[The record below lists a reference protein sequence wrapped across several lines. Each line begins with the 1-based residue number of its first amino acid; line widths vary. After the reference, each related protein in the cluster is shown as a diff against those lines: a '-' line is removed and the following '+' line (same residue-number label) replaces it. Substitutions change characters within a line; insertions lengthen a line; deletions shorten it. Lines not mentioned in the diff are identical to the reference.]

1 MQLRTLLSAVCL
13 SLSIG
18 LIQGQESRTY
28 DGSENNPNHLEWGAV
43 HSQMPRWSPA
53 NYADGISTIGG
64 NDRPNPRAVSNAV
77 FAQDDLFDDPRNMS
91 DYCWIWGQFIDHDI
105 TLVPDA
111 QDFLYIQVPQGDAFF
126 DPWNTGAALIPMR
139 RSAGMP
145 GSGTDIDNP
154 LQHIN
159 EISSFLDASAV
170 YGSSEEQANWLRTHS
185 DGKMKTSAGNL
196 LPYNT
201 VTGEFDAIVDAN
213 APHMEDATGQLEKLF
228 VAGDVR
234 VNENTVLTS
243 VHTLMVREHN
253 RLCDEIKLE
262 NPVWGDELVYQKA
275 RRIVGG
281 LIAAVT
287 YEEWLPAMGVHLED
301 YYGYNENINPGVFNE
316 FSAAAF
322 RMGHTLLS
330 GTIQRMDME
339 GDTMAVGNLALK
351 DAFFQPSVLAEGG
364 GLDPI
369 FKGMATQVQQEMD
382 GKVIDDVRN
391 FLFGPAGA
399 GGLDL
404 AAINIARG
412 RERGLSDFNTIRTSL
427 GLEAYTDF
435 EDLTNDDELASILA
449 NDLGYEIDNLDAW
462 VGMLTENHM
471 PDALFGET
479 VMEIMKVQF
488 ANIRDGDS
496 FYFENDDAL
505 TSEEKATIKATRL
518 HDIVMRNTNIP
529 VIQENVFF
537 AMPHEML
544 CTAEVAEVN
553 LGGLL
558 QTDNGVAIPD
568 VEVAITIEENEG
580 FEEILMSTD
589 AGFVLDSAATCSAY
603 TITPSKNTNHKNGV
617 TTADLVA
624 IRRHILNLEPFT
636 TPYQM
641 IAADA
646 NGSNGVATSDMVEI
660 RRLILNI
667 NQEFPNN
674 TSWKFVDAAYEFP
687 TALNPW
693 QEDFP
698 QSIATASLQEELAT
712 ANFVAVKIGDVN
724 NTVNPNA
731 FDGGD
736 SEERTDGE
744 PFVFVLEDE
753 QLNVG
758 KEHTIT
764 FNAKDIA
771 RLEGFQLTLNY
782 NTEHLEFANINSG
795 VLPDFGAQNYHVMPE
810 AGAITLSWNSD
821 TEFNAQAD
829 LFQVTFRAKQS
840 SKAMS
845 EVLTINS
852 RYTQAEAYV
861 RGEDKEIKDIAV
873 LFNSENGA
881 ILVHNKFDLYQN
893 MPNPVADKTAFDFY
907 LPKAG
912 VATIRLTD
920 AVGKTLKVLENDYA
934 QGMNTISISRSEIG
948 AQGIIFY
955 SIESEFGLVTKQMIV
970 L

>member
-1 MQLRTLLSAVCL
+1 MQLRTLLSAVCFF
-13 SLSIG
+13 LSIG
-18 LIQGQESRTY
+18 LIQSQESRNY
-28 DGSENNPNHLEWGAV
+28 DGSENNPNHFEWGAV
-43 HSQMPRWSPA
+43 HAQMPRWSPA
-53 NYADGISTIGG
+53 TYADGISTIGG

-77 FAQDDLFDDPRNMS
+77 FAQEDLFDDPRNMS
-91 DYCWIWGQFIDHDI
+91 DYCWVWGQFIDHDI
-105 TLVPDA
+105 TLVVDA
-111 QDFLYIQVPQGDAFF
+111 QDFMYIQVPQGDEFF

-139 RSAGMP
+139 RSEATP
-145 GSGTDIDNP
+145 DSGTDVDNP
-154 LQHIN
+154 LQYPN
-159 EISSFLDASAV
+159 EISSFIDASGV
-170 YGSSEEQANWLRTHS
+170 YGSNEERADWLRTHS
-185 DGKMKTSAGNL
+185 NGKLKTSTGDL

-201 VTGEFDAIVDAN
+201 LNGEYEFIIDADA
-213 APHMEDATGQLEKLF
+213 PGMDDATGQLTKFF

-234 VNENTVLTS
+234 ANENTVLTS
-243 VHTLMVREHN
+243 FHTLMVREHN

-262 NPVWGDELVYQKA
+262 HPVWGDALIYRHA

-281 LIAAVT
+281 LIATIT
-287 YEEWLPAMGVHLED
+287 YEEWLPAMGVHLEA
-301 YYGYNENINPGVFNE
+301 YFGYNENINPTISNE

-339 GDTMAVGNLALK
+339 GDTIPEGNLALK
-351 DAFFQPSVLAEGG
+351 DAFFQPTVIAAGG

-369 FKGMATQVQQEMD
+369 FKGMATQVQQDMD

-412 RERGLSDFNTIRTSL
+412 RERGLADFNTIRTSL
-427 GLEAYTDF
+427 GLTAYSDF
-435 EDLTNDDELASILA
+435 EDLTNDDELANILA

-479 VMEIMKVQF
+479 VMEIMKNQF
-488 ANIRDGDS
+488 ANIRDGDR
-496 FYFENDDAL
+496 FYFENDDAF
-505 TSEEKATIKATRL
+505 TTEEKATIKATKLR
-518 HDIVMRNTNIP
+518 DIVMRNTNIP
-529 VIQENVFF
+529 VIQDDIFF

-544 CTAEVAEVN
+544 CTAEVAEAN

-568 VEVAITIEENEG
+568 IEVAITIEENED

-589 AGFVLDSAATCSAY
+589 VGFVLENAATCSAY

-624 IRRHILNLEPFT
+624 IRRHILSLEPFT

-641 IAADA
+641 LAADA
-646 NGSNGVATSDMVEI
+646 NGNNSVATSDMVEI

-667 NQEFPNN
+667 NQTFTNS
-674 TSWKFVDAAYEFP
+674 TSWKFVDAVYEFP
-687 TALNPW
+687 TTLNPW
-693 QEDFP
+693 EEDFP
-698 QSIATASLQEELAT
+698 QSITTTSLQEELT
-712 ANFVAVKIGDVN
+712 DANFVAIKVGDVN
-724 NTVNPNA
+724 NTVNPNGFNGSA
-731 FDGGD
+731 D
-736 SEERTDGE
+736 ERTGGE
-744 PFVFVLEDE
+744 PLVFAIEDA

-758 KEHTIT
+758 EQHTVT
-764 FNAKDIA
+764 FNAKDMVAI
-771 RLEGFQLTLNY
+771 EGFQFTLNY
-782 NTEHLEFANINSG
+782 NTEHLEFVQINSG

-821 TEFNAQAD
+821 DTFNAQAD

-840 SKAMS
+840 LRLMS

-852 RYTQAEAYV
+852 RYTQAEAYT
-861 RGEDKEIKDIAV
+861 RGEEKGIKDIAV
-873 LFNSENGA
+873 LFNSVNGA
-881 ILVHNKFDLYQN
+881 VLVHNKFELYQN
-893 MPNPVADKTAFDFY
+893 IPNPVADKTTFDFN

-912 VATIRLTD
+912 IVTITLTD
-920 AVGKTLKVLENDYA
+920 AAGKTLKVLENNFSK
-934 QGMNTISISRSEIG
+934 GINTISVSKAEID
-948 AQGIIFY
+948 AQGVIFY
-955 SIESEFGLVTKQMIV
+955 SIESEFGLVTKQMVI

>member
-13 SLSIG
+13 YLSIG
-18 LIQGQESRTY
+18 LVQGQEYRNY
-28 DGSENNPNHLEWGAV
+28 DGSENNPNHLDWGAV

-53 NYADGISTIGG
+53 DFADGISTIGG

-77 FAQDDLFDDPRNMS
+77 FAQEDLFDDPRNMS
-91 DYCWIWGQFIDHDI
+91 DYCWVWGQFIDHDVV
-105 TLVPDA
+105 LVTDA
-111 QDFLYIQVPQGDAFF
+111 QDFMYIQVPQGDEFF

-139 RSAGMP
+139 RSGAIENT
-145 GSGTDIDNP
+145 GTDIDNP
-154 LQHIN
+154 LQYPN
-159 EISSFLDASAV
+159 EISSFIDASGV
-170 YGSSEEQANWLRTHS
+170 YGSDEERADWLRTHS
-185 DGKMKTSAGNL
+185 DGKLKTSAGNL

-201 VTGEFDAIVDAN
+201 LTGEYESVVDPN
-213 APHMEDATGQLEKLF
+213 APHMDDATGQLTKFF

-234 VNENTVLTS
+234 ANENTVLAS
-243 VHTLMVREHN
+243 FHTLMVREHN
-253 RLCDEIKLE
+253 RLCDEIKIE
-262 NPVWGDELVYQKA
+262 HPVWGDELIYQHA

-281 LIAAVT
+281 LIATVT
-287 YEEWLPAMGVHLED
+287 YEEWLPAMGVHLDD
-301 YYGYNENINPGVFNE
+301 YFGYNENINPGVSNV

-330 GTIQRMDME
+330 STIQRMDME
-339 GDTMAVGNLALK
+339 GNTIPEGNLALK
-351 DAFFQPSVLAEGG
+351 DAFFQPTVLAEGG

-369 FKGMATQVQQEMD
+369 FKGMATQVQQDMD

-391 FLFGPAGA
+391 FLFGPPGA

-412 RERGLSDFNTIRTSL
+412 RERGLADFNTIRTSL

-435 EDLTNDDELASILA
+435 EDLTNDDDLANVLA

-479 VMEIMKVQF
+479 VMEIMKIQF
-488 ANIRDGDS
+488 TNIRDGD
-496 FYFENDDAL
+496 YYYYENDAAL
-505 TSEEKATIKATRL
+505 SAEEKATIKATSL

-529 VIQENVFF
+529 VIQEDIFF

-544 CTAEVAEVN
+544 CTAESAEAN

-558 QTDNGVAIPD
+558 QTDNGLAIPD

-580 FEEILMSTD
+580 FEEVLMSTD
-589 AGFVLDSAATCSAY
+589 AGFVLENAATCSAY
-603 TITPSKNTNHKNGV
+603 QITPSKNLNHKNGV

-624 IRRHILNLEPFT
+624 IRRHILGLEPFT

-646 NGSNGVATSDMVEI
+646 NGNNGVATSDMVEI

-693 QEDFP
+693 EEDFP
-698 QSIATASLQEELAT
+698 QSITTTTLQEELMT
-712 ANFVAVKIGDVN
+712 ANFVAIKIGDVN
-724 NTVNPNA
+724 NTVDPDA
-731 FDGGD
+731 FNDNGSD
-736 SEERTDGE
+736 ERTGGE
-744 PFVFVLEDE
+744 PFVFVLEDAP
-753 QLNVG
+753 LNVG
-758 KEHTIT
+758 KQQTVSFNSKEIT
-764 FNAKDIA
+764 NI
-771 RLEGFQLTLNY
+771 EGFQMTLNY
-782 NTEHLEFANINSG
+782 NTEHLEFVGLESG
-795 VLPDFGAQNYHVMPE
+795 VLPDFGPQNYHVMPE
-810 AGAITLSWNSD
+810 AGAVTLSWNSD
-821 TEFNAQAD
+821 VAFNAEAD

-840 SKAMS
+840 SKTMS
-845 EVLTINS
+845 EVLTVNS
-852 RYTQAEAYV
+852 RYTQAEAYT

-873 LFNSENGA
+873 LFNGLDGT
-881 ILVHNKFDLYQN
+881 ILVHNKFELYQN
-893 MPNPVADKTAFDFY
+893 MPNPVVDKTAFDFY

-912 VATIRLTD
+912 TAKISLTD
-920 AVGKTLKVLENDYA
+920 AAGKTLKIIENDFTK
-934 QGMNTISISRSEIG
+934 GMNTISISRSEI
-948 AQGIIFY
+948 AAEGIIFY
-955 SIESEFGLVTKQMIV
+955 SIETEFGLITKQMIV

>member
-13 SLSIG
+13 FLSIG
-18 LIQGQESRTY
+18 LVQGQESRNY
-28 DGSENNPNHLEWGAV
+28 DGSENNPNHSEWGAV
-43 HSQMPRWSPA
+43 NAQMPRWSPA
-53 NYADGISTIGG
+53 DYADGISAIGG

-77 FAQDDLFDDPRNMS
+77 FAQEDLFDDPRNMS
-91 DYCWIWGQFIDHDI
+91 DYCWVWGQFIDHDI
-105 TLVPDA
+105 TLVTDA
-111 QDFLYIQVPQGDAFF
+111 QDFMYIQVPQGDEDF

-139 RSAGMP
+139 RSAATDN
-145 GSGTDIDNP
+145 SGTDVDNP
-154 LQHIN
+154 LQYPN
-159 EISSFLDASAV
+159 GISSFIDASGV
-170 YGSSEEQANWLRTHS
+170 YGSDEERADWLRTNS
-185 DGKMKTSAGNL
+185 NGKLKTSTGNL

-201 VTGEFDAIVDAN
+201 INGEYESVIDTN
-213 APHMEDATGQLEKLF
+213 APHMDDATGQLTKFF

-234 VNENTVLTS
+234 ANENTVLTS
-243 VHTLMVREHN
+243 FHTLMMREHN

-262 NPVWGDELVYQKA
+262 HPTWGDELIYQHA

-281 LIAAVT
+281 LIATVT
-287 YEEWLPAMGVHLED
+287 YEEWLPAMGVHLEE
-301 YYGYNENINPGVFNE
+301 YFAYNENIDPGVSNL

-339 GDTMAVGNLALK
+339 GGTIPEGNLALK
-351 DAFFQPSVLAEGG
+351 DAFFQPTVLAEGG

-369 FKGMATQVQQEMD
+369 FKGMATQVQQDMD

-412 RERGLSDFNTIRTSL
+412 RERGLADFNTIRTSL

-435 EDLTNDDELASILA
+435 EDLTNDDDLANVLA

-479 VMEIMKVQF
+479 VMEIMEIQF
-488 ANIRDGDS
+488 ANIRDGDR
-496 FYFENDDAL
+496 FYFENDNLL
-505 TSEEKATIKATRL
+505 TAEEKAVIKATKLR
-518 HDIVMRNTNIP
+518 DIVMRNTNIP
-529 VIQENVFF
+529 VIQEELFF

-544 CTAEVAEVN
+544 CTAEVAEAN

-558 QTDNGVAIPD
+558 QTDNGLAIPD
-568 VEVAITIEENEG
+568 VELVITIEENED
-580 FEEILMSTD
+580 FEEILISTD
-589 AGFVLDSAATCSAY
+589 AGFVLENAATCSAY
-603 TITPSKNTNHKNGV
+603 TITPSKNANHKNGV

-646 NGSNGVATSDMVEI
+646 NGNNGVATSDMVEI

-667 NQEFPNN
+667 NQTFTDN

-687 TALNPW
+687 AALNPW
-693 QEDFP
+693 EEDFP
-698 QSIATASLQEELAT
+698 QSITTTSLQEELMT

-724 NTVNPNA
+724 NTANPNQ
-731 FDGGD
+731 FNGSG
-736 SEERTDGE
+736 EERTEGE
-744 PFVFVLEDE
+744 PFVFILEDE
-753 QLNVG
+753 ELNVG
-758 KEHTIT
+758 EEHIVT

-771 RLEGFQLTLNY
+771 AIEGFQLTLNY
-782 NTEHLEFANINSG
+782 NTEHLEFVQMNSG
-795 VLPDFGAQNYHVMPE
+795 ALPDFGTQNYHVMQE
-810 AGAITLSWNSD
+810 AGAISLSWNSD
-821 TEFNAQAD
+821 LAFNAQAD
-829 LFQVTFRAKQS
+829 LFQVSFRAKQS
-840 SKAMS
+840 SKTLS
-845 EVLTINS
+845 EILTINS
-852 RYTQAEAYV
+852 RYTQAEAYT

-873 LFNSENGA
+873 LFNGANGE
-881 ILVHNKFDLYQN
+881 ILVHNKFELYQN
-893 MPNPVADKTAFDFY
+893 MPNPVADETTFDFY

-912 VATIRLTD
+912 AATISLTD
-920 AVGKTLKVLENDYA
+920 AAGKTLKVLQNNYSA
-934 QGMNTISISRSEIG
+934 GMNTISISRSEIG

-955 SIESEFGLVTKQMIV
+955 SIESEFGLLTKQMIV